1 MVIIFSL
8 ILAVVGV
15 GGFIAVLFLLFT
27 DKAVV
32 IGSILARRNL
42 ERAEFEG
49 RDLFLTANP
58 VTLLWANLAALILL
72 SVVAQVFI
80 ESAVVTMSVA
90 GITLLAPGIFWARAR
105 KKRFRMIEAQLP
117 DAFMMLG
124 SSLQSG
130 ASILVAVQTV
140 AEQSPVP
147 FAQELRLVVR
157 KTQVGV
163 SIDDALRQM
172 EQRVPVDSLI
182 MASSAVRISRE
193 VGGNLVETIFG
204 IAETLRRK
212 FTMEGKIESLTAQGK
227 AQGKFMGA
235 LPILVGVG
243 LWFMDPIS
251 MNKLFET
258 GIGNVVLGVIIT
270 MQVLGFIGINK
281 VTNIDS

>member
-32 IGSILARRNL
+32 VGSILARRNL

-124 SSLQSG
+124 SSLQSV

-212 FTMEGKIESLTAQGK
+212 FTMEGNIESLTAQGK

-235 LPILVGVG
+235 LTILVGVG
-243 LWFMDPIS
+243 LWFMDPI
-251 MNKLFET
+251 
-258 GIGNVVLGVIIT
+258 
-270 MQVLGFIGINK
+270 
-281 VTNIDS
+281 